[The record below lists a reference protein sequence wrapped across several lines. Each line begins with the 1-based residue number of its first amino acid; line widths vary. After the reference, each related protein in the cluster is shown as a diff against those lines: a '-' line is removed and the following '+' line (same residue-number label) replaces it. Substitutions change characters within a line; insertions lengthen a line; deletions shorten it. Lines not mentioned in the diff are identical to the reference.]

1 MADGSPSPNAGGLD
15 VTGLSPAIVPLL
27 REIGDTKRV
36 TAAHRGGSVARGLF
50 LRGWSALVRGEDAG
64 RVAYRSLAATVAAA
78 RLGALDGER
87 LTALGLS
94 KGEAR
99 EVLLRALGELSGPL
113 PASLTDRL
121 ADAMPVA
128 DDADERDA
136 PPFAHALAAQP
147 RAGVTCPGR
156 ARIMLQ
162 PEESHADHC
171 LVVAAYAGLL
181 APSFGADPATAW
193 WYGMAHHLHSAAM
206 PDAGFTGEMLL
217 EPHLARVIEEARRQ
231 ALDELDAPLRGRA
244 RAALDAVADDA
255 APEARAFHAA
265 DVIDRVLE
273 IDHHLR
279 TSAVTMGTVLD
290 EYELVHDGPVK
301 GFHDRVLAAVAL
313 P

>member
-1 MADGSPSPNAGGLD
+1 MADGSAGPAGGLEMA
-15 VTGLSPAIVPLL
+15 GLSPAIVPVL

-36 TAAHRGGSVARGLF
+36 TAAHLKGSVARGLF
-50 LRGWSALVRGEDAG
+50 LRGWSALVAGEDAE
-64 RVAYRSLAATVAAA
+64 RVAYRSLAATLAAA

-94 KGEAR
+94 GDEAR
-99 EVLLRALGELSGPL
+99 EVLLRALDELSGPL
-113 PASLTDRL
+113 PASLTERL
-121 ADAMPVA
+121 RDAMPVS
-128 DDADERDA
+128 DEGDEANA
-136 PPFAHALAAQP
+136 PPFAHALADQP

-171 LVVAAYAGLL
+171 LVVATYAGLL
-181 APSFGADPATAW
+181 ATSFGADPAMAW

-231 ALDELDAPLRGRA
+231 ALQELDEPLRGRA
-244 RAALDAVADDA
+244 QVALDVIADDA
-255 APEARAFHAA
+255 TAEARAFHAA

-301 GFHDRVLAAVAL
+301 AFHDRVLDAVAL